1 MQRIT
6 ITIIILCVFCF
17 YAVAQKSNTTEEKI
31 PKEGPDILIMK
42 QLSNQ
47 YVPVRFK
54 HKLHIQPMAIMGI
67 ECSACHHYSS
77 PDSFPPCRK
86 CHSQT
91 RNEINSTFPL
101 SRPSLQSAYHRKCVN
116 CHQEWSRD
124 IIECSSCH
132 VEKVAGESDKSRVTV
147 AGDVDQEHPVIE
159 SSDRKIYETK
169 YHGGTKV
176 TFLHKEHVE
185 LFEIDC
191 VDCHRE
197 GGCGLCH
204 GEEKPKGA
212 ASEELERHKLCV
224 SCHALEEDSCLQCHT
239 NTAKQGFDHGQS
251 TGWPLKQ
258 YHRSLKCSKCHIMKG
273 EFSKLE
279 TECDV
284 CHRDWNPKNFNHAV
298 TGVALDENHREID
311 CKYCHAD
318 SKFDKEPSCSECHG
332 EDIKYPESLPGS
344 RTNEAEKK

>member
-197 GGCGLCH
+197 VRPTNSSMM
-204 GEEKPKGA
+204 KPCSLSVRRRLFSVKNRRCVRSSVSLSTYRQSFFTISSKSVRIWRTFGIDPTRI
-212 ASEELERHKLCV
+212 AS
-224 SCHALEEDSCLQCHT
+224 
-239 NTAKQGFDHGQS
+239 
-251 TGWPLKQ
+251 
-258 YHRSLKCSKCHIMKG
+258 
-273 EFSKLE
+273 
-279 TECDV
+279 
-284 CHRDWNPKNFNHAV
+284 
-298 TGVALDENHREID
+298 GVI
-311 CKYCHAD
+311 
-318 SKFDKEPSCSECHG
+318 F
-332 EDIKYPESLPGS
+332 
-344 RTNEAEKK
+344 